1 MEGVEEKQIVIEIR
15 RVTKVTKG
23 GKNLSFRAVVV
34 VGNGKGKA
42 GFGVGKANEVPE
54 AIRKGIEQARKNMI
68 EVPLKGSTIPHSVE
82 SKFGASKV
90 ILKPAS
96 KGHGMVAGR
105 TIRAFLDV
113 CGIRDIICKCLGS
126 TNPINVLN
134 ATVKALQKIKVKG
147 EEDETS
153 SVETT

>member
-1 MEGVEEKQIVIEIR
+1 M
-15 RVTKVTKG
+15 TKVTKG
-23 GKNLSFRAVVV
+23 GKNLKFRAIVV

-42 GFGVGKANEVPE
+42 GFGVGKANEVPD
-54 AIRKGIEQARKNMI
+54 AIRKAVEHARKNMI
-68 EVPLKGSTIPHSVE
+68 EVPLKDSTIFHDVE
-82 SKFGASKV
+82 SKFGPSKV

-105 TIRAFLDV
+105 TMRAFFAV
-113 CGIRDIICKCLGS
+113 CGIKDIICKCIGS

-147 EEDETS
+147 GENEVTP
-153 SVETT
+153 VETT